1 MEFEQYSATNLKST
15 DTKENLPD
23 PTGVLRG
30 FKAIGYSIEEA
41 LSDLIDN
48 SIDAKAKNVV
58 IEFGICGQPRI
69 RGQGD
74 QFGHFHIFACIAFI
88 FYHILMW
95 FVSFHC

>member
-1 MEFEQYSATNLKST
+1 MEFEKYSATNLKST

-48 SIDAKAKNVV
+48 SIDAKAKNIV
-58 IEFGICGQPRI
+58 IEFGRSDEDLLFI
-69 RGQGD
+69 RVIDDGEGIHTHKQSAPF
-74 QFGHFHIFACIAFI
+74 QQEQC
-88 FYHILMW
+88 
-95 FVSFHC
+95 